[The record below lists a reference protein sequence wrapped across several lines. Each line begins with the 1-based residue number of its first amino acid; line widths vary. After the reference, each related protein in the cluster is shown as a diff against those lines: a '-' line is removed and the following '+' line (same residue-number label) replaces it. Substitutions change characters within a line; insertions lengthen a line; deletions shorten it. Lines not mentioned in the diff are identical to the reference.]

1 MLFPIVR
8 RLGWTVLVAGALM
21 VPAVAQTAAPA
32 GQAAAAK
39 VTPEHLALARAVL
52 DFTGAGKSFDAVV
65 PKLLQ
70 DARTVI
76 LRTNPALQPDL
87 DVVVGELTTKLGD
100 RDDEL
105 LASIANVYA
114 AKFTETELK
123 EIAAFYQS
131 PTGQKLTAS
140 LPDVLRESFGYA
152 QDWSRRMSVEVMNQV
167 RAEMAKKGHQI

>member
-1 MLFPIVR
+1 MLFPIAR
-8 RLGWTVLVAGALM
+8 RLGWTLVVAGALI
-21 VPAVAQTAAPA
+21 VPAAAQTAAP
-32 GQAAAAK
+32 K
-39 VTPEHLALARAVL
+39 MTPEHLALARAVL

-76 LRTNPALQPDL
+76 LRTNPNLQTDL
-87 DVVVGELTTKLGD
+87 DAVVAQLTTKLAD

-114 AKFTETELK
+114 AKFNENELK

-140 LPDVLRESFGYA
+140 LPDVLRESYGFA
-152 QDWSRRMSVEVMNQV
+152 QDWSRRMSVEVMNQI